1 MAIDVEV
8 MSLIRMLKPRFF
20 EGLSS
25 LEVASI
31 IALATDRPFPKRS
44 VMAHE
49 GYPAKY
55 LFLMIRG
62 RALRSHH
69 SPSQLMS
76 CLQQPPNQINHSVQA
91 ALIEVKDHREL
102 YGEISEHTMT
112 LPRRE
117 QAKSSLVMR
126 SHRPYFVSVR

>member
-1 MAIDVEV
+1 MPTDVEV
-8 MSLIRMLKPRFF
+8 MSLIRMLKTRLF

-62 RALRSHH
+62 RARGFTMTSQGEKIPVLWFPPGKFLAERRSC
-69 SPSQLMS
+69 PS
-76 CLQQPPNQINHSVQA
+76 PPNI
-91 ALIEVKDHREL
+91 L
-102 YGEISEHTMT
+102 
-112 LPRRE
+112 
-117 QAKSSLVMR
+117 
-126 SHRPYFVSVR
+126 